1 MRSAVYGKGGIG
13 KSTVC
18 ANLSAS
24 LALKGRKVLQIGC
37 DPKHD
42 STRLVLRS
50 VQRTV
55 LDQVRAGESPSLD
68 DLVMTGFAGVDCV
81 EAGGPE
87 PGVRCAD
94 RGILTTFEVLKRS
107 GLRLNDYD
115 VVIYDVL
122 GDVVCGG
129 FAVPLRHEHADA
141 VMLVTSGEFMSIYAA
156 NNILRGVRSFDHNGR
171 RVLGIVLNR
180 RGMEDEDDR
189 VERFATAVGLPVIA
203 RIPRSEAILEAE
215 SKGMTVPE
223 DTPSSELASIF
234 GNLSELLITAPPLHS
249 ARPLSDEELE
259 RIVLGRITAHRTVA
273 LLAEKGPERV
283 CPKDIPFPSQ
293 AVNAHST
300 LFGYAMAGPA
310 TATVQVTDAV
320 TLIHGPASCGY
331 MVAQNISSAGRR
343 ALHSRGTDLRGLMFP
358 GLAVTNMDDQQMVFG
373 GAAALEKQARGLL
386 EEGPKALLLLTTC
399 ASGIIGE
406 DLTRVVSALSED
418 YPGIPIIP
426 VASDGNMSGDYMQGI
441 INACVAV
448 ADGLIDPT
456 IGSVDG
462 LVTVA
467 GEKAIASNAECN
479 MRTVKRM
486 LSRLGQEVHCRYL
499 FDTEVERVRTLKKGR
514 ICLPAHDDHYCWVLR
529 ELLGKGFG
537 IRFLDRAFP
546 IGLTD
551 TIEWLKVLG
560 HELDRDKEARDLADE
575 LRVDYHQTAE
585 RLRPYL
591 EGKRIMVLALGQEA
605 DWTVEAA
612 MDLGMDVVLYASM
625 NQVDH
630 PRPFQP
636 RSEIRGVKRAF
647 SYSPSDRGRDIREM
661 APDIVLST
669 YAPQDLPTDCHY
681 EVLPLCP
688 DVGHRSGL
696 DRAVRWAALMRAPL
710 RERWRDAL

>member
-1 MRSAVYGKGGIG
+1 MRIAVYGKGGIG

-50 VQRTV
+50 AQRTV
-55 LDQVRAGESPSLD
+55 LDQVRAGERPRLG

-87 PGVRCAD
+87 PGVGCAG
-94 RGILTTFEVLKRS
+94 RGILTTFEVLKSS
-107 GLRLNDYD
+107 GLQLNDYD

-156 NNILRGVRSFDHNGR
+156 NNILRGVRSFDHEGR

-180 RGMEDEDDR
+180 RGMEEEDDR
-189 VERFATAVGLPVIA
+189 VERFAKAVGLPVIA

-223 DTPSSELASIF
+223 HIPLSELAAIF
-234 GNLSELLITAPPLHS
+234 SGLSDLLISAPPLHA
-249 ARPLSDEELE
+249 ARPLADEELE
-259 RIVLGRITAHRTVA
+259 RIVLGRLTAHRA
-273 LLAEKGPERV
+273 AAPPPEKGAGPP
-283 CPKDIPFPSQ
+283 CPKEIPFPSQ
-293 AVNAHST
+293 AVNSRST
-300 LFGYAMAGPA
+300 LFGCAMAGAA
-310 TATVQVTDAV
+310 TATVQMTDAV
-320 TLIHGPASCGY
+320 TLIHGPTSCGY
-331 MVAQNISSAGRR
+331 IVAQNLSSAGRR

-358 GLAVTNMDDQQMVFG
+358 GLAVTNMDDRQMVFG
-373 GAAALEKQARGLL
+373 GAAALERQARELL
-386 EEGPKALLLLTTC
+386 DGGPRALFLLTTC

-406 DLTRVVSALSED
+406 DLTRVISALSED
-418 YPGIPIIP
+418 YPGIPILP
-426 VASDGNMSGDYMQGI
+426 VSSDGNMTGDYMQGI
-441 INACVAV
+441 INACLAV
-448 ADGLIDPT
+448 ADGLIDEDVQP
-456 IGSVDG
+456 VEG

-467 GEKAIASNAECN
+467 GEKTIASNAESN
-479 MRTVKRM
+479 MRTVERM
-486 LSRLGQEVHCRYL
+486 LSRMGHEVHCRYL
-499 FDTEVERVRTLKKGR
+499 FNTEVERVRTFKKGC

-529 ELLGKGFG
+529 ELLEKGLG

-546 IGLTD
+546 IGLAD
-551 TIEWLKVLG
+551 TMEWLKVLG
-560 HELDRDKEARDLADE
+560 NELDREGEAKDLAVE
-575 LRVDYHQTAE
+575 LKADYRRAADL
-585 RLRPYL
+585 LRPHL
-591 EGKRIMVLALGQEA
+591 EGKRMMVLTLNQEA
-605 DWTVEAA
+605 DWTVEVAL
-612 MDLGMDVVLYASM
+612 DLGMEVVLYASM
-625 NQVDH
+625 NQVDYV
-630 PRPFQP
+630 RPFNP
-636 RSEIRGVKRAF
+636 RGEIRGVRRTF
-647 SYSPSDRGRDIREM
+647 GYSPADRVRDIKEL

-681 EVLPLCP
+681 EILPLCP

-696 DRAVRWAALMRAPL
+696 DRASRWASLMKAPL
-710 RERWRDAL
+710 REGWRDAL